1 MLDRIGSLC
10 STLETIANLCPR
22 NSLSVVAAETLPVK
36 QENEFV
42 NFILPYRFETLLLIF
57 VIFVETSPIRFLFVS
72 LISN

>member
-57 VIFVETSPIRFLFVS
+57 VIIETSPIRFLFVS